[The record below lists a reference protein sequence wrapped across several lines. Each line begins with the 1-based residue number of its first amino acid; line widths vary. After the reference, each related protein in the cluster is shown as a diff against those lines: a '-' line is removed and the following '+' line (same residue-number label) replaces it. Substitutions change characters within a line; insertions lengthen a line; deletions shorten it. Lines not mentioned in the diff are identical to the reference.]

1 MLRTSN
7 QFRHQTESGTKRS
20 RRASN
25 EVVLASIH
33 RQILVPFYEIQIQT
47 QIQLQILMID
57 KKESWAF
64 NESAFGFDATTNTT

>member
-47 QIQLQILMID
+47 QIQLQILTID
-57 KKESWAF
+57 
-64 NESAFGFDATTNTT
+64 TNTDTTVVTNTVTNTDD